1 MGADNHL
8 VTLGHRRIAFVTA
21 RFSPTT
27 QALDAG
33 RRETSVS
40 LSLAAPDGLRFGVPP
55 RAVRLGGRLRHRAA
69 TLPRGRSKA
78 LFAHSDS
85 EAIGMVERAPDRGL
99 TVRGGLAVV
108 SYDDEVAAAS
118 GPSLT
123 ALRTQ
128 RRRLGSQAAE
138 TVLARMAD
146 PTKRPI
152 HRLELWPNLVVR
164 ASCGGEERAFSSS
177 DG

>member
-1 MGADNHL
+1 MG
-8 VTLGHRRIAFVTA
+8 
-21 RFSPTT
+21 
-27 QALDAG
+27 
-33 RRETSVS
+33 
-40 LSLAAPDGLRFGVPP
+40 
-55 RAVRLGGRLRHRAA
+55 RLGGRLRHRAA

-78 LFAHSDS
+78 LFVHSDS

-118 GPSLT
+118 GPPLT
-123 ALRTQ
+123 AVRTQ

-146 PTKRPI
+146 PTKRPT
-152 HRLELWPNLVVR
+152 HCLELWPTLAVR
-164 ASCGGEERAFSSS
+164 ASCGGEERASSSS